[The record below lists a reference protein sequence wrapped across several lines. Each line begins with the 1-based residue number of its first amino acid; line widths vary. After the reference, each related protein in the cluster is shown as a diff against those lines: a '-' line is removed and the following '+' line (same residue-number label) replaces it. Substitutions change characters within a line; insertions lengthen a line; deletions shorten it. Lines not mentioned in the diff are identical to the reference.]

1 MPQATPQLTGPVHV
15 AADADQL
22 YDDLAH
28 ALLAAAERAVAERG
42 SFHLALS
49 GGSTPE
55 QFYMRLVTDVR
66 YRALPWDQT
75 HIWVVDE
82 RRVPEDDE
90 RSNWRMIR
98 ETLADH
104 VPLRSRQKHPMPVMQ
119 DKPAQAYEQ
128 QMRDVFGQ
136 KEEIP
141 RLDFILLGM
150 GDDGHTA
157 SLFPHSHALRVND
170 AIVAVNE
177 GRNVTPPAR
186 VTMTYPLL
194 NAGRELAVLVTG
206 SKKAPAVRQVE
217 TECNGRCEVL
227 DLPILGV
234 CPIDGELTWYLDADA
249 AGGGRDASAG

>member
-1 MPQATPQLTGPVHV
+1 MPSATPQLTGPVHV

-28 ALLAAAERAVAERG
+28 ALLAAADRAVAERG
-42 SFHLALS
+42 AFHLALS

-55 QFYMRLVTDVR
+55 KFYMRLVTDVR
-66 YRALPWDQT
+66 YRAIPWDRT
-75 HIWVVDE
+75 HIWIVDE

-90 RSNWRMIR
+90 RSNWKMIR

-104 VPLRSRQKHPMPVMQ
+104 VPLRKRQKHPMPVMQ
-119 DKPAQAYEQ
+119 DKPAAAYEKE
-128 QMRDVFGQ
+128 MREVFEL
-136 KEEIP
+136 KDEIP
-141 RLDFILLGM
+141 RLDFVLLGM

-170 AIVAVNE
+170 ACVAVNE
-177 GRNVTPPAR
+177 GHHVTPPPR
-186 VTMTYPLL
+186 VTMTYCLL
-194 NAGRELAVLVTG
+194 NAARELAVLVTG
-206 SKKAPAVRQVE
+206 SKKAATIRQIE

-234 CPIDGELTWYLDADA
+234 CPIDGELTWYLDAEA
-249 AGGGRDASAG
+249 AGQAGD